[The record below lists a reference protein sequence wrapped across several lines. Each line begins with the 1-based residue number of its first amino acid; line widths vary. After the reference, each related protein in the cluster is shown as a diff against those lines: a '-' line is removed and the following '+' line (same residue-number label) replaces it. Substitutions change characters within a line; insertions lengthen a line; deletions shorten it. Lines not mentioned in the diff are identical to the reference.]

1 MQTVV
6 TSVRMDEREQRN
18 RTIADHVA
26 RLRQRLAAGKHEI
39 DRQRAEV
46 DATNEHLTGM
56 RRWIEQTERQLGN
69 ERARRLMTEDD

>member
-1 MQTVV
+1 
-6 TSVRMDEREQRN
+6 MDEREQAN

-26 RLRQRLAAGKHEI
+26 RLRERLLVGKDEI
-39 DRQRAEV
+39 ERQRAEV

-69 ERARRLMTEDD
+69 ERQRREGTTSADD

>member
-1 MQTVV
+1 MVV
-6 TSVRMDEREQRN
+6 KDVFMDEREQAN

-26 RLRQRLAAGKHEI
+26 RLRERLLVGKDEI
-39 DRQRAEV
+39 ERQRAEV

-69 ERARRLMTEDD
+69 ERQRREGTTSADD